1 MEMNIYKWLIV
12 ILCGGALG
20 ILGMRFL
27 TADTEPS
34 GPTFAQLVDQY
45 GVQIENQSGKSVRYV
60 GYKKKTLYEDFDSV
74 QLTFTAIN
82 DKFERS
88 HDLSDNKK
96 KAADWEKLFCSD
108 TLQDIANEY
117 DGKSNHFLGR
127 VRVIIASVVLTDEG
141 QQGINALCNKNE

>member
-1 MEMNIYKWLIV
+1 MEMNIYKWLVV

-60 GYKKKTLYEDFDSV
+60 GYKKRRCMRILIVF
-74 QLTFTAIN
+74 N
-82 DKFERS
+82 
-88 HDLSDNKK
+88 
-96 KAADWEKLFCSD
+96 
-108 TLQDIANEY
+108 
-117 DGKSNHFLGR
+117 
-127 VRVIIASVVLTDEG
+127 
-141 QQGINALCNKNE
+141 